1 LLPGLMEWEAR
12 QVIQKSLGRI
22 PESTIKQILKEKGS
36 SMRRL
41 THLLDRLKELKEIN
55 RDRDLNN
62 LLPVVGQGFLA
73 PLR

>member
-1 LLPGLMEWEAR
+1 MEWEAR

-22 PESTIKQILKEKGS
+22 PESMIKQILKEKGS

-55 RDRDLNN
+55 RDRDLND
-62 LLPVVGQGFLA
+62 LLPVVGQSFLA